1 MNKDCNP
8 KTKISKTKIK
18 EAFRILT
25 NYSILFRKEKDGALF
40 GIHRLNQLV
49 MRMIHKKMNAFDKK
63 FNLAADWLFPKLHFD
78 DEADL

>member
-1 MNKDCNP
+1 LNKDCNP

-25 NYSILFRKEKDGALF
+25 NYSILFRTEKDSALF
-40 GIHRLNQLV
+40 GIHRLNQIV

-63 FNLAADWLFPKLHFD
+63 FNQAADWLFLKLNY